1 MAAST
6 QSDWTISLASERDLP
21 ELLALLERCGL
32 PNAGLQQHLVT
43 ALVART
49 GERLDGSAALELYGR
64 AALLRSVAVAPE
76 VRGQGLGRQM
86 VEAALD
92 LARQQGVSRI
102 YLLTETAAGY
112 FERFGFHTIPR
123 TEVEPEVQASEEF
136 TYACCESAQV
146 MLRTL

>member
-1 MAAST
+1 MTTST
-6 QSDWTISLASERDLP
+6 QSDWTIFRASESELP

-32 PNAGLQQHLVT
+32 PEAGLRQHRATV
-43 ALVART
+43 LVARM
-49 GERLDGSAALELYGR
+49 GERLAGSAALELYGQ

-76 VRGQGLGRQM
+76 MRGQGLGRRL

-92 LARQQGVSRI
+92 LARQHGVVRV

-112 FERFGFHTIPR
+112 FQRFGFHTISR
-123 TEVEPEVQASEEF
+123 AEVEPAVHVSEEF
-136 TYACCESAQV
+136 THACCESAQA